1 MKEKN
6 NNPWRD
12 NMSKSEY
19 KLNLVALDDPK
30 VAAKIVEVFSRE
42 EFNAEVD
49 LETPE
54 DGGTNV
60 YIEGDPCLFEE
71 IKKFSNRYAV
81 DMRVSVF
88 DVIKGDGVE
97 EEYDENEEDITCEEI
112 CIVESQRILV
122 FEGAEE
128 EYDED
133 DGDFLPEV
141 YSYTVTCPDAESAQ
155 KMESELK
162 ELSIRLPEP
171 SDQDD
176 EYERL
181 IREKLGVLD
190 VNMCWSSTDKDV
202 TLDADTRVL
211 NEIKKLSTKL
221 SMKVE
226 VEGHPKDLSYD
237 EAKEEGLFVEFNF
250 PEDPSPEELKA
261 EWLKK

>member
-1 MKEKN
+1 
-6 NNPWRD
+6 
-12 NMSKSEY
+12 MSKSEY

-30 VAAKIVEVFSRE
+30 VAGKMVEVFSRD

-54 DGGTNV
+54 DGGANV

-141 YSYTVTCPDAESAQ
+141 YSYTVTCPDAESAK
-155 KMESELK
+155 KMESELFK
-162 ELSIRLPEP
+162 LDSPEMNIWNV
-171 SDQDD
+171 
-176 EYERL
+176 E
-181 IREKLGVLD
+181 
-190 VNMCWSSTDKDV
+190 KDV
-202 TLDADTRVL
+202 LNVEAVPHLL
-211 NEIKKLSTKL
+211 NEIKKLSDKL
-221 SMKVE
+221 SMEVE
-226 VEGHPKDLSYD
+226 VKGYPKQLDYD
-237 EAKEEGLFVEFNF
+237 NAKNADIVVAFKY

-261 EWLKK
+261 DW

>member
-1 MKEKN
+1 
-6 NNPWRD
+6 
-12 NMSKSEY
+12 MSKSNKSEWAVMVLDL
-19 KLNLVALDDPK
+19 KVAEKLVA
-30 VAAKIVEVFSRE
+30 VFSQE
-42 EFNAEVD
+42 EFNAEVRLRISD
-49 LETPE
+49 SDSFFHYVFIKGESR
-54 DGGTNV
+54 
-60 YIEGDPCLFEE
+60 LFNKIRE
-71 IKKFSNRYAV
+71 IANKYAIW
-81 DMRVSVF
+81 MRV
-88 DVIKGDGVE
+88 DGVDADDQSPWE
-97 EEYDENEEDITCEEI
+97 A
-112 CIVESQRILV
+112 V
-122 FEGAEE
+122 F
-128 EYDED
+128 
-133 DGDFLPEV
+133 PELC
-141 YSYTVTCPDAESAQ
+141 SYTVCCPDEESAQ

-190 VNMCWSSTDKDV
+190 VNMWWSSEDKDI